1 MLWCYIKK
9 DQWPLK
15 SPDSNLM
22 DYFFWNKVK
31 MKVYEDRLN
40 TPPESEKEMISKIK
54 SVLKECASN
63 LVEIQK
69 SMK

>member
-1 MLWCYIKK
+1 
-9 DQWPLK
+9 
-15 SPDSNLM
+15 M

-40 TPPESEKEMISKIK
+40 TPLESEKEMISKIK